1 MRLRIAWVALAAI
14 GLFVDRTA
22 EAQLVISEFMAANG
36 STIADEDG
44 DFSDWIEVKNTGTSA
59 VQTLGWYLTDD
70 PDDLQRWAFPD
81 GSLPAGEFVVVF
93 ASGKDRALPGE
104 ELHTSFRLDASGEY
118 LALVGPGGS
127 LQQEFFPEF
136 PGQIEDVSYGVA
148 LDGAVTNLVSA
159 GATARWLVP
168 TSAAQLPAGWATP
181 GFADAAWDT
190 GSTGI
195 GYDTG
200 AGEPGAGGPS
210 ENVALSKPAT
220 QSSTLS
226 SFGPQNAVDGSTG
239 DFTHTAAGQNL
250 PAT

>member
-1 MRLRIAWVALAAI
+1 M
-14 GLFVDRTA
+14 
-22 EAQLVISEFMAANG
+22 
-36 STIADEDG
+36 
-44 DFSDWIEVKNTGTSA
+44 
-59 VQTLGWYLTDD
+59 QTLGWYVTDD

-81 GSLPAGEFVVVF
+81 GLLPAGEFVVVF

-168 TSAAQLPAGWATP
+168 TSAAQLPAWLG
-181 GFADAAWDT
+181 DA
-190 GSTGI
+190 GLCGC
-195 GYDTG
+195 GLG
-200 AGEPGAGGPS
+200 HG
-210 ENVALSKPAT
+210 
-220 QSSTLS
+220 
-226 SFGPQNAVDGSTG
+226 VDRDRLRHRSRR
-239 DFTHTAAGQNL
+239 ARRRRS
-250 PAT
+250 